1 MSDVKIPFAKVREF
15 MKKYDDDPI
24 YKSARAR
31 LGQAFFYEFKDE
43 LEKVVDP
50 TLFYTNCYFEARE
63 IIYLKYTEF
72 DQ

>member
-15 MKKYDDDPI
+15 MKKYNEDPI
-24 YKSARAR
+24 YKSSR
-31 LGQAFFYEFKDE
+31 LGQAFFCEFKDE

-50 TLFYTNCYFEARE
+50 TLFYANNYFEARE

>member
-15 MKKYDDDPI
+15 MKKYEVDPI
-24 YKSARAR
+24 YKSCR
-31 LGQAFFYEFKDE
+31 LGQAFFCEFKDE
-43 LEKVVDP
+43 LENVVDP
-50 TLFYTNCYFEARE
+50 TLFYTNRYFEARE

>member
-15 MKKYDDDPI
+15 MKKYEVDPI
-24 YKSARAR
+24 YKSCR
-31 LGQAFFYEFKDE
+31 LGQAFFCEFKDE

-50 TLFYTNCYFEARE
+50 TLFYANHYFEARE